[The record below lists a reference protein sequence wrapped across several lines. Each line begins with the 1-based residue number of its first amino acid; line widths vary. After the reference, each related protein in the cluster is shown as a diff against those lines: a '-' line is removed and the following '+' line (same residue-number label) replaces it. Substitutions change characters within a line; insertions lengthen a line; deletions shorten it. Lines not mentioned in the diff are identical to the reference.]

1 MTATR
6 HAELGASRTER
17 WMHCPGSVRLTRS
30 VPDADTP
37 YAAEG
42 RLAHTHAERALK
54 DALYPETG
62 EGMCTHERSDLPEP
76 DEEMSAAVMLYVN
89 YCLAMTTPETVV
101 YVEEPFT
108 LAALNPPQEMF
119 GTPDFVAVTG
129 RRLDVVDFKYGRGV
143 AVEVNGNTQLL
154 FYVVGALL
162 RHAELQDVS
171 TMSSMIGFLDY
182 ALSLFDDIWGHIVQP
197 RASHADGP
205 IRTVHIT
212 AQEVRDFVALLLLK
226 AGATL
231 DPDAPLH
238 AGSWCKFC
246 PAQAFCPEIKRY
258 AIEIARQDFAAVEPP
273 PVESLPIEVAAS
285 ILSKVDVLNH
295 WVKALEARVRAELEA
310 GRPVPG
316 WKLVNKRPTRVW
328 NSVEELHKHFGTA
341 VIFGEPPVRSPA
353 QVEAIVGKKNV
364 PPELYSLV
372 STGLALAPEHDR
384 RPAAAVGPHQD
395 FPALP
400 RGEPSAE
407 EPSA

>member
-1 MTATR
+1 
-6 HAELGASRTER
+6 
-17 WMHCPGSVRLTRS
+17 MHCPGSVRLTRQ

-42 RLAHTHAERALK
+42 RRAHAHAETLLKAALN
-54 DALYPETG
+54 YPVEIIPVQ
-62 EGMCTHERSDLPEP
+62 EGD
-76 DEEMSAAVMLYVN
+76 DEEMSSAVMLYVN
-89 YCLAMTTPETVV
+89 YCLALCGPETSMM
-101 YVEEPFT
+101 VEEPFT

-162 RHAELQDVS
+162 WW
-171 TMSSMIGFLDY
+171 TMTRTSVPISVNEPLPILEN
-182 ALSLFDDIWGHIVQP
+182 ALAKFDDIWGHIVQP
-197 RASHADGP
+197 RASHVDGP

-226 AGATL
+226 AAATL

-310 GRPVPG
+310 GRAVPG

-384 RPAAAVGPHQD
+384 RPAAAVGPKQD
-395 FPALP
+395 FPALS